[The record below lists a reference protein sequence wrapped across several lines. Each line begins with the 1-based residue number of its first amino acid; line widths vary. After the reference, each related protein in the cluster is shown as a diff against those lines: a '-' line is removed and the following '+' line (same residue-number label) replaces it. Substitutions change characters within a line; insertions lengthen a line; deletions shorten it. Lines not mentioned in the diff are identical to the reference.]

1 MGNLGNNLNSL
12 LYYNLLV
19 FALFKNTND
28 DSSSLALNLQTILEQ
43 NLINSVFYSDP
54 FLKAGF
60 ISKLV
65 QDTKLQVLYLDLDL
79 LYSGYIV
86 SGTLTT
92 KENLSLFQPTTET
105 LNQMIKEVL
114 VKASLSQTIIIV
126 DSLNGLFNILNRKK
140 NVGKTVMSILML
152 LASIAKMT
160 KSYLVVASMVR
171 FKKEEGWIL
180 SPTGKR
186 LIEAKNSKKILL
198 EYGKESI
205 VLSMPSNSSKF
216 VISSDLIPLV

>member
-1 MGNLGNNLNSL
+1 MENLGNNLNSL
-12 LYYNLLV
+12 LYHNLLV
-19 FALFKNTND
+19 FVLFKNPSD
-28 DSSSLALNLQTILEQ
+28 DLNSSKLNLQTILEQ
-43 NLINSVFYSDP
+43 DHINSVFYPDP

-60 ISKLV
+60 VSKLV

-79 LYSGYIV
+79 LYSGYVV
-86 SGTLTT
+86 SGILPIKKNVT
-92 KENLSLFQPTTET
+92 LFQPTTET
-105 LNQMIKEVL
+105 LDQIIKEIL